1 MCPLRYGLIVQEVL
15 TIGRFAMD
23 LWVTGNRKWRK

>member
-1 MCPLRYGLIVQEVL
+1 VRYLLIVQEVF
-15 TIGRFAMD
+15 TIGRFALD